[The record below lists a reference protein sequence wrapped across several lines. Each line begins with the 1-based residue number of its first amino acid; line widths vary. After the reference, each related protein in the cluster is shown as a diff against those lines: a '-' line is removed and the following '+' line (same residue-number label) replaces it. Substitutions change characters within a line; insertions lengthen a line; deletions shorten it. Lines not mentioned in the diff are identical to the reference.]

1 MPRSVAISA
10 ILLAMSSLAVAA
22 QTAVPKDDSAQAVPV
37 YQVDPTWPKPLP
49 NTWTL
54 GPVCGVAVDRHG
66 NIWIAQ
72 RSAGLPAPVPSGA
85 VQPSAPAQSA
95 AQHAPEILE
104 FAQDG
109 TLLASWGG
117 PGAGYEWPKEVH
129 GIFVDLH
136 DNVWIGGA
144 GINDNQVLKFTSQ
157 GKFLFQIG
165 HAGKGQGS
173 NDLENL
179 GGPAQMVVDEAAN
192 ELYVADGYVNHRV
205 IIFDATTGAYKRH
218 WEPTASARMIAT
230 TPNSE

>member
-1 MPRSVAISA
+1 M
-10 ILLAMSSLAVAA
+10 
-22 QTAVPKDDSAQAVPV
+22 
-37 YQVDPTWPKPLP
+37 
-49 NTWTL
+49 
-54 GPVCGVAVDRHG
+54 
-66 NIWIAQ
+66 
-72 RSAGLPAPVPSGA
+72 
-85 VQPSAPAQSA
+85 
-95 AQHAPEILE
+95 
-104 FAQDG
+104 
-109 TLLASWGG
+109 LASWGG

-129 GIFVDLH
+129 GIYVDLRDH
-136 DNVWIGGA
+136 VWIGGA